1 MDQGSHEVIFWEL
14 NMDLMKLGYKDL
26 SWISWSL
33 VKRIENRSH
42 VVVLLEFDH
51 RSHEVELWGLIMDLM
66 KLSYKD

>member
-1 MDQGSHEVIFWEL
+1 
-14 NMDLMKLGYKDL
+14 MDLMKLGYKNL
-26 SWISWSL
+26 PWISWSL

-42 VVVLLEFDH
+42 VAVLLEFDH

>member
-1 MDQGSHEVIFWEL
+1 
-14 NMDLMKLGYKDL
+14 MDLMKLGYKDL

-33 VKRIENRSH
+33 VERIENRSH